1 MNISRTQQILST
13 VVLSAL
19 FLPMMVQ
26 LPVWCTTAIT
36 SSLFWDL
43 SYWIPVWGVGPVLA
57 TVGMIGFAIPCGV
70 FAWVITMIWRN

>member
-1 MNISRTQQILST
+1 MNLSRTQQILST
-13 VVLSAL
+13 VVPSAL
-19 FLPMMVQ
+19 FLSMMVQ
-26 LPVWCTTAIT
+26 LPVWCTTAII

>member
-1 MNISRTQQILST
+1 MNLSRTQQILST
-13 VVLSAL
+13 VILSAL

-26 LPVWCTTAIT
+26 LPVWCTTEIN
-36 SSLFWDL
+36 SNLFWDL